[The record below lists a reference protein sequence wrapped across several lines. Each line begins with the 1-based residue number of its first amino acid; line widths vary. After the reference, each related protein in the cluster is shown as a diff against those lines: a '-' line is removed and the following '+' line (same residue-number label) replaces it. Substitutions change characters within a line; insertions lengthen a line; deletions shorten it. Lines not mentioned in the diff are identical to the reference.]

1 MQYIQGADVGRLI
14 EDCRNNGEFM
24 PIDDIVSII
33 DQIGGALDYAHSKGV
48 IHRDVKPNNI
58 IVNQQERAILTDFGL
73 VLLSDAGT
81 QGEIFGSPSYIA
93 PEQAISSAN
102 VVPQSDIYALGVTL
116 FEMLTGELPFPGS
129 DPMEIAMRHVSE
141 PPPAPSQLNK
151 TIPAAVDQVVLRSLA
166 KEPADR
172 YQTGQEFSA
181 AFQNAV
187 AGWKEANS
195 TLDVEPPRPSSIPEM
210 VEEIVA
216 ASALPELPPAP
227 AVIKADGRQP
237 AVATTAPI
245 STPSTQPASIQP
257 SSSESAST
265 SISWLIPMLIV
276 AIMFGIGIIALIV
289 VFFTTHNNNSQS
301 FLALPTATPALTAT
315 ALPPT
320 PTLLPTNTA
329 LPLTPTAVLLASPS
343 VISPSMSPPQD
354 RSHPPAGSYRLGEFA
369 VEGYCN
375 DRGYGIILVNNQSDW
390 ACTNPSTNAVVLTL
404 TPSDFDNICRARY
417 NSPNAFAIRDLNKDI
432 AAYNWS
438 CYDYRPLPTS
448 NAAVPPTSAVATP
461 SITTFHPYFAKDW
474 LALVNVSNMPLSLQ
488 GVEFRTEGHTLSALV
503 WGQPV
508 LAPGACLRLYKT
520 DKLPKDL
527 PPQCTTVFDYS
538 PAKPERDIWFGQ
550 KVTIVVNPFTSYCYP
565 ADKCN

>member
-1 MQYIQGADVGRLI
+1 MSLPNDSLLGKRIDEYQIDMPLGAGGMARVYRALDTKLQRYVALKVIAPELRTDNEHALRFEREAQSIARLEHPNIVHIYRFGESSGLYYIAMQYIQGADVGRLI
-14 EDCRNNGEFM
+14 EDYRNNGEFM

-187 AGWKEANS
+187 AGWKQANS

-216 ASALPELPPAP
+216 AHINKLADSDAYCGYHVWNRHYCPDCRFLHYSQQQLTIVSGSSYRNASINRNGIAP
-227 AVIKADGRQP
+227 DTNLITDQYGTSPDTNGGAVGLTQCNFAKY
-237 AVATTAPI
+237 VAATGPQ
-245 STPSTQPASIQP
+245 PSTS
-257 SSSESAST
+257 
-265 SISWLIPMLIV
+265 
-276 AIMFGIGIIALIV
+276 
-289 VFFTTHNNNSQS
+289 
-301 FLALPTATPALTAT
+301 
-315 ALPPT
+315 
-320 PTLLPTNTA
+320 
-329 LPLTPTAVLLASPS
+329 
-343 VISPSMSPPQD
+343 
-354 RSHPPAGSYRLGEFA
+354 R
-369 VEGYCN
+369 
-375 DRGYGIILVNNQSDW
+375 
-390 ACTNPSTNAVVLTL
+390 
-404 TPSDFDNICRARY
+404 
-417 NSPNAFAIRDLNKDI
+417 
-432 AAYNWS
+432 
-438 CYDYRPLPTS
+438 
-448 NAAVPPTSAVATP
+448 
-461 SITTFHPYFAKDW
+461 
-474 LALVNVSNMPLSLQ
+474 
-488 GVEFRTEGHTLSALV
+488 
-503 WGQPV
+503 
-508 LAPGACLRLYKT
+508 
-520 DKLPKDL
+520 
-527 PPQCTTVFDYS
+527 
-538 PAKPERDIWFGQ
+538 
-550 KVTIVVNPFTSYCYP
+550 
-565 ADKCN
+565 